1 MQGASSWRERVSNM
15 PAVDSSINWAAS
27 LRLSWRLVEID
38 PSMWEPGEAV
48 GGVVSA
54 NVTRD
59 ARGALLE
66 SGSVTVEVHP
76 DYQPAEFWGRL
87 EVVAEQGGV
96 IERWPVATMLMTP
109 GDMTVSRGRKLV
121 PYDCSSVLKAAADTV
136 LPTGYSV
143 PANGDGAKAAAD
155 ILAAVLPCPVYRMG
169 AFTLDE
175 AMVLSRGTSRLDA
188 ARMLVDAAGWCIQ
201 VDAGGGVTIREV
213 PSAPSIV
220 LDSSTASLL
229 CTQVNDGGASYDA
242 PTAYI
247 AVDGLQTA
255 RAEVPAARQVEV
267 YDDAPKRVNGETLQD
282 YADRMLS
289 ELRAQSVSR
298 SYRRAWV
305 PGVTVFDM
313 VEGNLPEAGLDG
325 SMHITSQ
332 RFSLGGEFVVE
343 ETVSASAKGRA
354 AGGIA
359 SEIEKMLDAGES
371 ESKHMATVLRT
382 DNDGTVWVSISGGV
396 DEMPLYGTYV
406 GLEPGDVVEVT
417 IRDGRAVATGNV
429 TSPSVGQRWVDWAIA
444 PIAVQVGEMGGIIR
458 TAEEIAEEAASVAE
472 ATNQHFWTRDTDP
485 DGDGAGTGAFVT
497 DDEQAAFLEAAADG
511 FPDLATNPWHNIL
524 MNSLGILLRS
534 GFYDLA
540 SLTRSG
546 VAFFDGEG
554 NEGANVLASFGK
566 DGAQIGAVNSPN
578 ISITPTGIAGRNAE
592 AVPFFSISYDGA
604 QVDARA
610 ERDILTNV
618 FVFPSIDGGIT
629 FEEDLSSA
637 KVGTKI
643 ISKLGRCYVQAP
655 SKVLEIS
662 TTNCTY
668 EAFGTVAFYLALS
681 DFEFTA
687 GTSSTATASVSAN
700 VRKYGSWQL
709 DIQCSYNASSGK
721 IIYTVISTCAGA
733 VESSTVGFGARGSVY
748 YTVVTY
754 APSFTFGQRVG
765 GNGAYS
771 TAIGESLYAEGDHQ
785 IVLGRYNVQDVND
798 AYALIIGNGTDD
810 SHRSDALTVDW
821 SGNVACGTVNG
832 VDVTSIGT
840 TATPVSTTT
849 SVESGANV
857 DVASINLAAG
867 TWMVCAK
874 VQFPSNATGRRAIKL
889 STTSQES
896 GNVVSTN
903 VQTAVNGAT
912 MQMSTSRCFTL
923 ASAGTV
929 YLVAW
934 QNSGGALSCVG
945 DIEATRIR

>member
-1 MQGASSWRERVSNM
+1 M
-15 PAVDSSINWAAS
+15 PSVDSSINWAAS

-38 PSMWEPGEAV
+38 PSMWEPGEEV
-48 GGVVSA
+48 GGAVSA
-54 NVTRD
+54 SIMRD
-59 ARGALLE
+59 AGGALLE
-66 SGSVTVEVHP
+66 SGSVTVEVQP

-87 EVVAEQGGV
+87 EVIAEQGG
-96 IERWPVATMLMTP
+96 ITERWPVATMLMTP

-143 PANGDGAKAAAD
+143 PAGGDGAKAAAD

-169 AFTLDE
+169 AFALDE
-175 AMVLSRGTSRLDA
+175 AIVLSRGTSRLDA

-220 LDSSTASLL
+220 LDSATASLL
-229 CTQVNDGGASYDA
+229 CTQVNVGGTSYDV

-298 SYRRAWV
+298 SYKRAWV

-325 SMHITSQ
+325 RMHITSQ
-332 RFSLGGEFVVE
+332 RFSLGGEFVVD

-359 SEIEKMLDAGES
+359 SEIEKMLDAGGS

-382 DNDGTVWVSISGGV
+382 DNDGTVWVSIPGGV

-497 DDEQAAFLEAAADG
+497 DDERDDFLEAAAQG
-511 FPDLATNPWHNIL
+511 FPDWGDGTQGTKPWHNLL
-524 MNSLGILLRS
+524 MNSIGILLRTALNNLVS
-534 GFYDLA
+534 I
-540 SLTRSG
+540 TRSAI
-546 VAFFDGEG
+546 AFFDGTG
-554 NEGANVLASFGK
+554 NQAANIVASFGSG
-566 DGAQIGAVNSPN
+566 GAQIGKSGESHVELDFRSMSLVDKGGDSYFEVKDLRDAGGYAEVSESFVGEGMTWMNFALTLPIDSPSGYQPTVTVDGSAVTYEIDENANTILLPQFTPSGSE
-578 ISITPTGIAGRNAE
+578 IVVTYKTRSSLAKAATFGRRAAGSDTGAMSIAVGDRVEASGLYSYAEGSQTKATGYYSHAEGRMTEAFTTSHAE
-592 AVPFFSISYDGA
+592 G
-604 QVDARA
+604 
-610 ERDILTNV
+610 
-618 FVFPSIDGGIT
+618 
-629 FEEDLSSA
+629 
-637 KVGTKI
+637 VGTKAI
-643 ISKLGRCYVQAP
+643 NSAAHAQNDHTIA
-655 SKVLEIS
+655 
-662 TTNCTY
+662 
-668 EAFGTVAFYLALS
+668 AS
-681 DFEFTA
+681 DSQTA
-687 GTSSTATASVSAN
+687 
-700 VRKYGSWQL
+700 
-709 DIQCSYNASSGK
+709 
-721 IIYTVISTCAGA
+721 
-733 VESSTVGFGARGSVY
+733 
-748 YTVVTY
+748 
-754 APSFTFGQRVG
+754 
-765 GNGAYS
+765 
-771 TAIGESLYAEGDHQ
+771 
-785 IVLGRYNVQDVND
+785 LGRYNVED
-798 AYALIIGNGTDD
+798 ANGTYAVIVGNGTSD
-810 SHRSDALTVDW
+810 SARSDALTVDW
-821 SGNVACGTVNG
+821 SGNVECGTVNG
-832 VDVTSIGT
+832 VDVALIGT
-840 TATPVSTTT
+840 TATPVSATT
-849 SVESGANV
+849 SVDSGSNRNV
-857 DVASINLAAG
+857 VSIQLAAG

-889 STTSQES
+889 STASQES

-903 VQTAVNGAT
+903 VQTAVSGAT